1 MATVLIKKAILSFP
15 ALIQPKENKFGGNPR
30 YEAVALVDRGDAETL
45 DKLRAAVV
53 EAYQVG
59 MERYKWPKLK
69 DMSYEAVTRT
79 KKCSFYDGDVHLH
92 SNHTPTDES
101 VEGIDGYAVITAY
114 RSTASKQG
122 APAVYYKVASAD
134 ARLNAG
140 SSYAKVR
147 AGTIA
152 HFVVDIY
159 PYEQGG
165 IGADL
170 VAVLLSDEEGPLGLL
185 GGAIT
190 DPEALFMEAG
200 LSASIEEQ
208 LQGSEFSL

>member
-1 MATVLIKKAILSFP
+1 MTTVLIKNAILSYP
-15 ALIQPKENKFGGNPR
+15 SLIAPKENKFGGKPR
-30 YEAVALVDRGDAETL
+30 YEAVALVDRGDTETL

-53 EAYQVG
+53 DAYQAG
-59 MERYKWPKLK
+59 IERYKWPKLK
-69 DMSYEAVTRT
+69 DMSYAFVTYT
-79 KKCSFYDGDVHLH
+79 KKCSFYDGEAHLH

-101 VEGIDGYAVITAY
+101 IEGIDSYAVVTAY

-122 APAVYYKVASAD
+122 APAVYYKVASAA
-134 ARLNAG
+134 ARLTAE
-140 SSYAKVR
+140 SDYSKTR

-170 VAVLLSDEEGPLGLL
+170 VSVLLTDEEGPLGLL
-185 GGAIT
+185 GGSGVN
-190 DPEALFMEAG
+190 PEALFEEAG

>member
-1 MATVLIKKAILSFP
+1 MAIVLIKNAILSYP

-30 YEAVALVDRGDAETL
+30 YEAAALVDRGDAETL

-59 MERYKWPKLK
+59 IDRYKWPKLK
-69 DMSYEAVTRT
+69 DMSYAAVTST
-79 KKCSFYDGDVHLH
+79 KKCSFYDGDAHRH
-92 SNHTPTDES
+92 SNHTLTDES

-122 APAVYYKVASAD
+122 APAVYYKVVSAD

-140 SSYAKVR
+140 SRYDKVR

-170 VAVLLSDEEGPLGLL
+170 VGVLLTDAEGPLGFL
-185 GGAIT
+185 GGSGVS
-190 DPEALFMEAG
+190 PEALFEEAG